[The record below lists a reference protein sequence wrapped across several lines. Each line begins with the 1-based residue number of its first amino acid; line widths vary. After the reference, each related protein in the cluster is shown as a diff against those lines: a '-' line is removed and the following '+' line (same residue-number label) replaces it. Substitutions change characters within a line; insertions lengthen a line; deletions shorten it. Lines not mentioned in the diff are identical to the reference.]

1 MLDYGK
7 KGMERSLKDLH
18 ELSIYESKTNM
29 PLNIPVNINRL
40 CNHLANIIQ
49 KNCHEGVTMIFQT
62 EFPDDF
68 NILTNP
74 EALKKLLTHLLNNSS
89 HFTTKGI
96 IWLKCSNSEE
106 NVRISITDT
115 SQGLGNPT
123 DEDGATQHSIIN
135 INICQSICRLLHGRI
150 WQDAE
155 YTGGIRYILEIPKSI
170 TDNIK
175 NTDC

>member
-1 MLDYGK
+1 MLDTKDFTLRVGSRTFDAASYL
-7 KGMERSLKDLH
+7 RSLKAD
-18 ELSIYESKTNM
+18 T
-29 PLNIPVNINRL
+29 VAVR
-40 CNHLANIIQ
+40 
-49 KNCHEGVTMIFQT
+49 
-62 EFPDDF
+62 
-68 NILTNP
+68 
-74 EALKKLLTHLLNNSS
+74 KLFAGTA
-89 HFTTKGI
+89 
-96 IWLKCSNSEE
+96 EE